1 MSYEELS
8 KIIDFRALPEPG
20 DRFGL
25 EKVIATGTYGEIYE
39 AVDKENDNKRVAI
52 KVIDNIKENLEEVE
66 EEYRVLAELSLH
78 ENFPVFYGAF
88 VKRAGSLESHQM
100 WLVMELL
107 THGTV
112 SDLAAA
118 YKNKEER
125 MPEEVIAYILREV
138 IKAVQHLHAG
148 HVIHRD
154 IKGMNILITEEGKVK
169 LVDFGQCGHLDNTM
183 GKRCTA
189 VGTPFWMAPEVIECE
204 QKADVDYDNRVRCL
218 VTSQSRPSSSGRG
231 DPPYADLH
239 PVRALFQII
248 RNPPPQL
255 RRVSDWTQDF
265 VDFISEWVDGAY
277 FSEEPD
283 HRPVML
289 EVLEHPFIQGVRR
302 MTRARK
308 VLISDQI
315 SKTSIRRER
324 TKSRL
329 RNQETRNQDR
339 NQDLEI
345 KKTS

>member
-125 MPEEVIAYILREV
+125 MPEE
-138 IKAVQHLHAG
+138 AVQHLHAG

-204 QKADVDYDNRVRCL
+204 QKADVDYDNRVRYPL
-218 VTSQSRPSSSGRG
+218 PPSTPPSPPSTPPPPLPSSSSRQSRPSSSGRG

-265 VDFISEWVDGAY
+265 VDFISDY
-277 FSEEPD
+277 P
-283 HRPVML
+283 
-289 EVLEHPFIQGVRR
+289 
-302 MTRARK
+302 
-308 VLISDQI
+308 
-315 SKTSIRRER
+315 
-324 TKSRL
+324 
-329 RNQETRNQDR
+329 
-339 NQDLEI
+339 
-345 KKTS
+345 